1 VDAAATATVARVA
14 DLRQK
19 IVRRLTRLAVAV
31 LPEAPGRRVG
41 HWLRGRE
48 ERSRLARA
56 DLVVLSHAK
65 SGRTW
70 LRAMLS
76 HLFHQRHGIPE
87 SRLMEF
93 EDFHAVAPA
102 VPRILFTH
110 GHYLGSL
117 FDAGRVRVEPERRRM
132 VLLVR
137 DPCDVAVSQYFHF
150 ARRTKPYK
158 RRLQGLAEDG
168 DVDMFDFV
176 MESPLGLPGIL
187 EHRRAWTRRLA
198 ERSDARIVRYEDLR
212 ADPARELAA
221 LCDFLGLDATPDEIA
236 KAVDFASFE
245 SLKEKERSAFFEGG
259 RLSPADPD
267 DPDSY
272 KVRRAVVGGYR
283 DYFSEEQ
290 IARLEARVRRGLEGV
305 DAPAPA

>member
-1 VDAAATATVARVA
+1 MA
-14 DLRQK
+14 DRRQK

-31 LPEAPGRRVG
+31 LPGEAGRRLG
-41 HWLRGRE
+41 HRLRARE
-48 ERSRLARA
+48 ERIRLARA

-87 SRLMEF
+87 SRLLEF
-93 EDFHAVAPA
+93 EDFHAMAPA

-110 GHYLGSL
+110 GHYLGPL
-117 FDAGRVRVEPERRRM
+117 FDAGRVRAEPERRRI

-158 RRLQGLAEDG
+158 RRLQGLAENG
-168 DVDMFDFV
+168 EVDMFAFV

-187 EHRRAWTRRLA
+187 EHRTAWTRRLA
-198 ERSDARIVRYEDLR
+198 GRPDARIVHYEDLR
-212 ADPARELAA
+212 ADPLRELEA
-221 LCDFLGLDATPDEIA
+221 LCAFLRLDATPAEIA
-236 KAVDFASFE
+236 RAVEFASFE
-245 SLKEKERSAFFEGG
+245 SLQEKERSAFFEGG
-259 RLSPADPD
+259 RLAPTDPD

-283 DYFSEEQ
+283 DYFSPDQVVRMQE
-290 IARLEARVRRGLEGV
+290 RVRRSLDGTEPSRR
-305 DAPAPA
+305 ASA